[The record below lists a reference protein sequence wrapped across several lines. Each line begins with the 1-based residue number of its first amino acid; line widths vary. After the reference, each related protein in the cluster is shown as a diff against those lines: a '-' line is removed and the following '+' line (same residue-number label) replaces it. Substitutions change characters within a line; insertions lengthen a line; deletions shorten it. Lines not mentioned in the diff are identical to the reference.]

1 MKVVTASTPEQQ
13 SYMKEQLE
21 DLYDRV
27 FPCFFPISYIKQL
40 KEFKL
45 LQPARLEELTMVEI
59 LEVIAAVQ
67 TISTILETLHKNQ
80 TAIEVYEEAFH
91 KNASILNKYDIDFPF
106 ELEDF
111 NSNQQMNSQMNGR
124 YQNSTH

>member
-13 SYMKEQLE
+13 LYMKEQLQ

-27 FPCFFPISYIKQL
+27 FPCFFSMSYIQQL

-45 LQPARLEELTMVEI
+45 LQPAKLEDLTMVEI

-67 TISTILETLHKNQ
+67 TISTILETLHDNQ
-80 TAIEVYEEAFH
+80 AAIEVYEEAFR
-91 KNASILNKYDIDFPF
+91 KNASILNKYEIDFPF

-111 NSNQQMNSQMNGR
+111 NSNQQVQSQMIER
-124 YQNSTH
+124 YQNSVH